1 MRSYL
6 AKKVLPVIAVFGA
19 ACGGGAGSFIDD
31 PVGALPVV
39 LCATGSTADW
49 RGWLSYY
56 SPPLVSASWAAIQ
69 RENQSWHTID
79 ATEAKVFLNPGERIR
94 LARWLPAMIP
104 LGMPSA
110 EIFFVTAEQAQTA
123 FPCDSSSRKSLHG
136 TVQGLE
142 TGQGGYLSIGNSVRT
157 FSNGPFTMDGVSP
170 GMTDLVATRFDAP
183 AKAILRRGVDYPN
196 GSEISLLDFGSA
208 EAVSLEPHSLAVND
222 ATTQFEARSH
232 IITPLG
238 AHGWLSRDFATTG
251 EATRTVTMYSVP
263 ESSLTNDDVQ
273 FLSVDPQDYRYAIV
287 FYRHPADRTVTLGP
301 GATTATGTHL
311 GTALNRTL
319 RLDMPSQPEYGAQ
332 VTFSLCSGGD
342 YHPTATLL
350 VTKEYFGGTPATWS
364 VIVPDLASVQ
374 GFPGGDLRASNLCS
388 VQSLT
393 NLPFVF
399 APRTTH
405 EGDAF
410 TFLTYGINV
419 SNK

>member
-1 MRSYL
+1 MHSRL

-19 ACGGGAGSFIDD
+19 ACGGAGSFSDD
-31 PVGALPVV
+31 PVGLRPVV

-49 RGWLSYY
+49 RGWIGYY
-56 SPPLVSASWAAIQ
+56 SPPLVSASWAGIQ
-69 RENQSWHTID
+69 RENRSWHTID

-94 LARWLPAMIP
+94 LARWLPA
-104 LGMPSA
+104 LGTLGAPSA

-157 FSNGPFTMDGVSP
+157 FSNGPFTMEGVSP
-170 GMTDLVATRFDAP
+170 GMTDLVATRLDAP
-183 AKAILRRGVDYPN
+183 AKAILRHGVDYPN

-208 EAVSLEPHSLAVND
+208 EAVSLEPHTLAVND
-222 ATTQFEARSH
+222 ANTTQFFGTSQ
-232 IITPLG
+232 IITQLG
-238 AHGWLSRDFATTG
+238 ADGLLSIDVARTG
-251 EATRTVTMYSVP
+251 AATRTVTTYSVP

-273 FLSVDPQDYRYAIV
+273 FLSVDPQDYRFAIV

-342 YHPTATLL
+342 YHTAATLL

-405 EGDAF
+405 EGDTF

-419 SNK
+419 TNK